1 MQRYLQD
8 EIDLSYRHSRFR
20 EIRRI
25 GFDAQGYPTVP
36 SRGLIEPSEIII
48 QLGIRLRKEDPEKVR
63 ATIEEYKRHR
73 KMTQPVQKS
82 AGSVFK
88 NPPGDYAG
96 RLIDQAGLKGKTY
109 GKAQISQ
116 RHANFF
122 INLGGASAADVVALI
137 VEARNRVHEQFGVDL
152 ELEVELRGE
161 WGK

>member
-1 MQRYLQD
+1 M
-8 EIDLSYRHSRFR
+8 
-20 EIRRI
+20 
-25 GFDAQGYPTVP
+25 
-36 SRGLIEPSEIII
+36 
-48 QLGIRLRKEDPEKVR
+48 GIRLLREDPEKLR

-73 KMTQPVQKS
+73 KVTQPPQKS

-96 RLIDQAGLKGKTY
+96 RLVDQSGLKGKTH
-109 GKAQISQ
+109 GKAQISK

-122 INLGGASAADVVALI
+122 VNVGGASAADVVALI
-137 VEARNRVHEQFGVDL
+137 VEARNRVHEQFSVDL